1 VKSKVTMARSKHFPA
16 SQAFHCFNRPK
27 SKEEFRRISKEP
39 KWVLLVWNDRMT
51 GGDGFVQDYDSMLKE
66 FESCR
71 TSTHKNFRLEDIQEF
86 VDNSDIK
93 VGQ

>member
-1 VKSKVTMARSKHFPA
+1 
-16 SQAFHCFNRPK
+16 
-27 SKEEFRRISKEP
+27 
-39 KWVLLVWNDRMT
+39 MT